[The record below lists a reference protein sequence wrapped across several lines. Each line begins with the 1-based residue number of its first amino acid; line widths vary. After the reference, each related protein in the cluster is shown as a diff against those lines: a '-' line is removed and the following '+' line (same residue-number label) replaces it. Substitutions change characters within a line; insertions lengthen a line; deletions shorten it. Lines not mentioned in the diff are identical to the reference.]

1 MGVELAAQSY
11 KRPGLK
17 TNLNSTRTLP
27 KFDET
32 KTSLN
37 TSTAST
43 SSSSTTKSDK
53 SIKYAALSALGNT
66 SRQSIQSGAVRQ
78 GGTRFVNPSDY
89 KLRNVDAQLTQSIAT
104 GFASTPRSARRE
116 ADRLNAELQKYV
128 QYVNSQGAYANT
140 GTNKAEGIMS
150 TISMLNQTI
159 GSVTKAVASTKAS
172 KPAAVSSNSTPAAN
186 LSADSANTL
195 ANLSSANTTK
205 ELDTGISNLNSKIG
219 TKSKLLE
226 QYQGQIDAD
235 CESKTAA
242 EGELATIKENISSTK
257 TSITSTESQITRLQS
272 QIATAQAAGQNVS
285 SLQSQLTQL
294 EQKKQQLEN
303 DLKTLE
309 KNQDDKETE
318 ISNLDKSIA
327 DNTSRKEKTNNEL
340 TELKNAQ
347 DTYTEKMK
355 KMAKS
360 EEKDLNKSYDK
371 LKKLADK
378 AEKETDETKKQ
389 EIIKEYK
396 GIATTYNA
404 LVANTTVKGFTPVSE
419 EPNLVD
425 AKGLLAQSGF

>member
-104 GFASTPRSARRE
+104 GFAPTPRSARRE

-128 QYVNSQGAYANT
+128 QYVNSQRAYANT

-172 KPAAVSSNSTPAAN
+172 NPSNITSSSSNNSSIQFTGNNSKEYDSQIQTEKALKDSASE
-186 LSADSANTL
+186 LSAS
-195 ANLSSANTTK
+195 
-205 ELDTGISNLNSKIG
+205 LDAS
-219 TKSKLLE
+219 
-226 QYQGQIDAD
+226 
-235 CESKTAA
+235 
-242 EGELATIKENISSTK
+242 IKENTETLNNKNTDLRNVKGEISTLNEQINALKSTLGK
-257 TSITSTESQITRLQS
+257 DP
-272 QIATAQAAGQNVS
+272 ANAAINEGRIKELEVKLKAKQE
-285 SLQSQLTQL
+285 
-294 EQKKQQLEN
+294 EQKAL
-303 DLKTLE
+303 
-309 KNQDDKETE
+309 ETE
-318 ISNLDKSIA
+318 IKSLNDSIN
-327 DNTSRKEKTNNEL
+327 DDTKEK
-340 TELKNAQ
+340 AQ
-347 DTYTEKMK
+347 KDKEVEQHEANIASYQSAQTKLE
-355 KMAKS
+355 KS
-360 EEKDLNKSYDK
+360 EQRDLNSSYNN

-378 AEKETDETKKQ
+378 AKKETDETKKQ